1 MATRKKVSTGQVL
14 RERRNGVEAS
24 GTTPREEPT
33 DSAEMAAT
41 HDKGSHF
48 RRVTARVRK
57 DTYDEV
63 QQRLGEQGY
72 RDFGDLVQSLMEA
85 WLQGKVSA

>member
-14 RERRNGVEAS
+14 RERRSGLEAT

-33 DSAEMAAT
+33 APAEIVASP
-41 HDKGSHF
+41 DKRSHF

-63 QQRLGEQGY
+63 QHRLEKGH
-72 RDFGDLVQSLMEA
+72 RDFGDLVQTLLEA